1 MHPVRTDRGCRWRAW
16 GVVRSHDG
24 ITARPEPG
32 TAAREREAAH
42 AHADISIQA
51 HVGWRAGSVFS
62 ITQRQMRLTAH
73 GDLPDSLLRP
83 TAATKATVAPDSTP
97 SATTPSCHMLLVAHL
112 HLTKLDLIELRRPW
126 RLSVSGGDLQW
137 IKPQKRFALAQLQR

>member
-1 MHPVRTDRGCRWRAW
+1 M
-16 GVVRSHDG
+16 
-24 ITARPEPG
+24 
-32 TAAREREAAH
+32 
-42 AHADISIQA
+42 
-51 HVGWRAGSVFS
+51 GWQAGSVFS
-62 ITQRQMRLTAH
+62 ITRRQMRLTAH

-112 HLTKLDLIELRRPW
+112 LLTKLDLIELRRPW

-137 IKPQKRFALAQLQR
+137 IKPQKRFALAQL

>member
-1 MHPVRTDRGCRWRAW
+1 MRKNFTVFYGAQITRIW
-16 GVVRSHDG
+16 GTNHTYPLRCC
-24 ITARPEPG
+24 
-32 TAAREREAAH
+32 
-42 AHADISIQA
+42 
-51 HVGWRAGSVFS
+51 
-62 ITQRQMRLTAH
+62 LTAH
-73 GDLPDSLLRP
+73 GDLPNSLLRP